1 MSTNDNDIHGRMAP
15 AGPEAGKTLV
25 AIAGGGFDLS
35 RPHSQNLRTRRSGMV
50 HAVAMGRNTEHYS
63 DGSRRTTEPYPV
75 RVCMQTIVNL
85 ADSQWTEAP
94 VDCPRCLRA
103 IQQANQAAAAR
114 RTEQDR

>member
-1 MSTNDNDIHGRMAP
+1 MSTNENDIHGRMAP

-94 VDCPRCLRA
+94 VDCTRCLRA
-103 IQQANQAAAAR
+103 IQRERTVQKAN
-114 RTEQDR
+114 

>member
-1 MSTNDNDIHGRMAP
+1 MSTLAE
-15 AGPEAGKTLV
+15 PEHCTY
-25 AIAGGGFDLS
+25 
-35 RPHSQNLRTRRSGMV
+35 
-50 HAVAMGRNTEHYS
+50 EHCVGEYSHVLTPYPPPQLELPTSVVRS

-75 RVCMQTIVNL
+75 RICMQTIVNL

-114 RTEQDR
+114 RAERDR